1 MTTDERQK
9 LDPTEYSIGDMIGMK
24 FQYFNQVTQTMD
36 NREIR
41 GIIMEKDDSEGWKL
55 LLTYDTNERASLLK
69 PVRYS
74 ISWLRNRNK
83 SDSLWRVTDGE

>member
-1 MTTDERQK
+1 MTTDEKPK

-41 GIIMEKDDSEGWKL
+41 GIIMEKDNSEGWKL
-55 LLTYDTNERASLLK
+55 LLTYDTHKGTSLLS
-69 PVRYS
+69 PVQYS

-83 SDSLWRVTDGE
+83 SDSLWRVTDEP